1 LVGLHETMG
10 NEGSKI
16 LAERF
21 DAFLLDN
28 AHASEV
34 ATLTLGEQQLSLDT
48 TLDEAMGKVPEI
60 CGVLRRH

>member
-1 LVGLHETMG
+1 MVGLHETMD

-34 ATLTLGEQQLSLDT
+34 A
-48 TLDEAMGKVPEI
+48 
-60 CGVLRRH
+60 RRSPSGSSSSAWT